1 MGLSGESSSS
11 GVRTVNV
18 NETWWFVELLGYR
31 EGMPYNE
38 ASIKRNRTSQ
48 SLNSIAHISSS
59 TFLMIKPFL

>member
-1 MGLSGESSSS
+1 MKTKLGRWACLRKVSVLGYALLD
-11 GVRTVNV
+11 V

-48 SLNSIAHISSS
+48 SLNSSPH
-59 TFLMIKPFL
+59 